1 MNTTRRIAGV
11 IALVVVMA
19 FLFVACGPASTTT
32 APQAPA
38 APGSNAPAEI
48 KIGYIMNE
56 SGENMTNMYNQFK
69 KSADEWNAAGK
80 PPKITV
86 VVGNAQN
93 SVDTQLS
100 VVDTMITQKVNVIY
114 DHATDT
120 TGILPGI
127 AKAQAAGIKWIEHR
141 GVALDKVDYAF
152 DLSDATIGQVAIDWW
167 HKQLDA
173 NPDLKLNVGLIYGA
187 QGQTAQYVRIDVLVA
202 DLQKN
207 YPGRINILS
216 KQYGGWDTAKS
227 MAIMEDWLQSQKT
240 MNALFTAAAMEANG
254 AIQAIISSGGD
265 LSKWWIS
272 TSDSTQD
279 ALTLIKNGQL
289 RMTVGIDVIPQ
300 GTEAFTL
307 SREVAMGTYTGPKK
321 YEASTACL
329 FIVDPSNIDK
339 YYNAAPAAPASPSR
353 SIRPSRG
360 RKSPTSWSVRGRRP
374 VRRAPGTAGQPASAC
389 P

>member
-1 MNTTRRIAGV
+1 MITKKNMLTILSIAV
-11 IALVVVMA
+11 VLVMV
-19 FLFVACGPASTTT
+19 LSACGTKAPATPASKV
-32 APQAPA
+32 PD
-38 APGSNAPAEI
+38 EL

-69 KSADEWNAAGK
+69 KSADDWNAKGNS
-80 PPKITV
+80 PKITV

-93 SVDTQLS
+93 SIDTQLS
-100 VVDTMITQKVNVIY
+100 VIDTMITQKVNVIY

-173 NPDLKLNVGLIYGA
+173 NPDLVLNVGLIYGA

-207 YPGRINILS
+207 YPGRINILT
-216 KQYGGWDTAKS
+216 KAYGEWDTAKS

-254 AIQAIISSGGD
+254 AIQAILSSGGD

-300 GTEAFTL
+300 GTEAFNL
-307 SREVAMGTYTGPKK
+307 SREVAMGTYSGPKK

-339 YYNAAPAAPASPSR
+339 YYKP
-353 SIRPSRG
+353 
-360 RKSPTSWSVRGRRP
+360 
-374 VRRAPGTAGQPASAC
+374 
-389 P
+389 

>member
-1 MNTTRRIAGV
+1 L
-11 IALVVVMA
+11 LVAVA
-19 FLFVACGPASTTT
+19 FILAACGSAPTTT

-38 APGSNAPAEI
+38 AASTEASSAASCNKPEV
-48 KIGYIMNE
+48 KIAFIQNE
-56 SGENMTNMYNQFK
+56 AGENMTAMANYFKQF
-69 KSADEWNAAGK
+69 ADEWNAKGK

-86 VVGNAQN
+86 IVGNAQN

-100 VVDTMITQKVNVIY
+100 IVDSMIAQKVDVIY

-127 AKAQAAGIKWIEHR
+127 AKAQAAGITWIEQR

-152 DLSDATIGQVAIDWW
+152 DLSDAQIGQVAIDWW

-207 YPGRINILS
+207 YPGRINILA
-216 KQYGGWDTAKS
+216 KAYGEWDTAKS
-227 MAIMEDWLQSQKT
+227 MAIMEDWRQSQKS

-254 AIQAIISSGGD
+254 AIQAILSSGGD
-265 LSKWWIS
+265 LKDWHIS
-272 TSDSTQD
+272 TSDATED

-289 RMTVGIDVIPQ
+289 EMTVGIDMKPQ
-300 GTEAFTL
+300 SQEAFDL
-307 SREVAMGTYTGPKK
+307 AREVAMCTYTGPKQ
-321 YEASTACL
+321 YEASTKSL
-329 FIVDPSNIDK
+329 FIIDSSNIDQ
-339 YYNAAPAAPASPSR
+339 YYKP
-353 SIRPSRG
+353 
-360 RKSPTSWSVRGRRP
+360 
-374 VRRAPGTAGQPASAC
+374 
-389 P
+389 